1 MRRDALALVEAKVQ
15 RPVLL
20 RPEASMRVVKLRA
33 RDPKVQQHA
42 FGSGVCLSN
51 EAEETVELGPLEI
64 KNQACVGRALVQKRY
79 STGISPGDF
88 GGFLGHYSF
97 YRQTKTNTGR
107 GSSS

>member
-42 FGSGVCLSN
+42 RGDQATRAEGGAELAERAVVDR
-51 EAEETVELGPLEI
+51 EA
-64 KNQACVGRALVQKRY
+64 
-79 STGISPGDF
+79 GILRLLPAPSLREPPIV
-88 GGFLGHYSF
+88 
-97 YRQTKTNTGR
+97 
-107 GSSS
+107 